1 MPGSWLCQRVMRVV
15 LSLSAVALF
24 AAVAIPH
31 DHDQAA
37 HSHPAQ
43 SCRACKLQEGFSA
56 APTATSVIRPVQAH
70 VFSPVL
76 RSKES
81 PRAVPVLEYAS
92 PRAPPRLA

>member
-1 MPGSWLCQRVMRVV
+1 MSVV

-24 AAVAIPH
+24 VAVAIPH
-31 DHDQAA
+31 DHSQAA
-37 HSHPAQ
+37 HSHPAR
-43 SCRACKLQEGFSA
+43 SCRVCKLQDGFSA
-56 APTATSVIRPVQAH
+56 TPPATLVIQALQAT

-81 PRAVPVLEYAS
+81 PRAVPVLARAS